1 MKALVN
7 IYNKAL
13 VGEIFVD
20 LRSQLYRVPAIRNH
34 PCLLF
39 QNPGAGGAENG
50 GTRGRVAEAD
60 KEHSIRLP
68 RAAYEQLSARRMEL
82 SSLVSAHIIWDN
94 EECAIVLL
102 GYVQQIILPTV
113 HIFIIRQRNSCV

>member
-1 MKALVN
+1 MPAL
-7 IYNKAL
+7 
-13 VGEIFVD
+13 
-20 LRSQLYRVPAIRNH
+20 PCTRNH

-113 HIFIIRQRNSCV
+113 HIFTLRQRNSFV